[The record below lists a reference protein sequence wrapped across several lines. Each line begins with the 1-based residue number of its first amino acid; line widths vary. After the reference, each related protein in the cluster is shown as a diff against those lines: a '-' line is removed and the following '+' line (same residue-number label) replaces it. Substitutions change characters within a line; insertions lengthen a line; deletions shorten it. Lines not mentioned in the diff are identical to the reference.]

1 MSHAGFRFTL
11 GLCAFVT
18 LCLSGWVFLSKPCL
32 CPFNI
37 FPNLALERLQ
47 GWEDPLAAEFF
58 QERDFY
64 GFAVQV
70 AAQAE
75 EVQFQHARR
84 PLLREGKRWPDT

>member
-1 MSHAGFRFTL
+1 
-11 GLCAFVT
+11 
-18 LCLSGWVFLSKPCL
+18 L

-75 EVQFQHARR
+75 EMQFQHVIQTTDDGRR
-84 PLLREGKRWPDT
+84 TTEDGRRTTAIFNPQSAIRNPQLSAAWST